1 MKLVLVTVHGCG
13 EVHVEVVFCCVH
25 GVLFAFVKDSIDRV
39 IVVLG
44 RVYFEEFVHF
54 LLVLAVI
61 VDIEVEVEGLLGG
74 QNPAVFEASA
84 EGVWLIEG

>member
-1 MKLVLVTVHGCG
+1 MELVLVTVRGCG

-25 GVLFAFVKDSIDRV
+25 RVLFAFVEDSVDRV
-39 IVVLG
+39 VAVLG

-54 LLVLAVI
+54 LLVLAVV
-61 VDIEVEVEGLLGG
+61 VDIEVEVERLVGG
-74 QNPAVFEASA
+74 KNPAVLEVSA